1 MRRFRV
7 ILSAILC
14 LFVSLF
20 ANAQAVSFDKAKS
33 LAPNGSKLVYT
44 ATTDKGEPAFYVVN
58 KPAGGFLILS
68 AEEGTRKPILG
79 YSNRGIFNYDQLP
92 ANMKSVLMEYTRGI
106 SQLKVASP
114 KLRQLKHEAL
124 RKAAATGNAVEPLLG
139 DIEWGQGWPYCLMCP
154 KLNGSQCV
162 TGCVATAVAQIMR
175 YHKWPEQGNGEVSYY
190 WYDGAQTLTA
200 DLSQSVYQ
208 WDKMLP
214 NYNAESTTEEQQ
226 AVALLMRD
234 VGYAFKMSY
243 SPSGSGTTFRS
254 LAMVENFGYDR
265 DLKMMQCNYCSVEEM
280 EAILRSEIDAGRPV
294 CCCGGSSS
302 GAHEFVCDGYDAN
315 GYFHYNFGWDGVANA
330 YLLCTA
336 TGFDSSPSLDYNIK
350 KDEGGTGALSLC
362 QGDDFKW
369 TSGDNISCSITMWC
383 RGAATTADLGLAL
396 KNKATDEVQ
405 YFKYYSMT
413 IAGGENGSGLS
424 AMTFPD
430 QVADGEYILY
440 PVAKISSATEW
451 ETFTSPDLRQ
461 RYVDLKVSGGVKTYE
476 NNNLQDPLDDGKVE
490 VDGVYYI
497 LNEEALT
504 ASVTYRNE
512 RKASYKGEVV
522 IPDEIEYEGKT
533 YRVTELGT
541 CAFEDCSEMTGITI
555 GKNVQTIAMG
565 AFGSC
570 NVEKVTFAEG
580 SQLQTIGGWAFN
592 GCSKLTEFTIPED
605 CQIISMCAFQSCFGL
620 TMLTIPSS
628 VNFIASVAFNACS
641 GLQDVYVSWE
651 NPATDVTA
659 ISNAFDGVYTFT
671 CNLHVPAETKDLYAA
686 TAPWSDFIIVEAE
699 KPLAGDANIDGV
711 VDVADITAIASYI
724 LGATPQTFSTDNAD
738 ANSDGVIDVAD
749 ITATATIILTPEPGP
764 EPEPE
769 PTVKNYFVVGTPNG
783 WDNTTKSNAMYPLS
797 ETAYSY
803 TASFTGGW
811 DMKIWEESDFGNWNK
826 AYATESDGWNGA
838 SGSLS
843 KDYTGAFASPAAG
856 YYTINLNA
864 ADMTY
869 TWTLLDNQE
878 PATYSSMGLMGSFNN
893 WSEDMFMQH
902 ASGDSHNWYLLG
914 FEATQDLEVKFRA
927 NGSWDYNWG
936 VDQNIGTQNY
946 GTGVSFAPNIT
957 LPKGTYDIYMND
969 ITGQFLFVSQLSR

>member
-14 LFVSLF
+14 LFVSMF
-20 ANAQAVSFDKAKS
+20 ANAQVVSFDKAKS

-79 YSNRGIFNYDQLP
+79 YSNRGSFDYDQLP
-92 ANMKSVLMEYTRGI
+92 ANMKHVLMEYTRGI

-114 KLRQLKHEAL
+114 KLKQLKHESL
-124 RKAAATGNAVEPLLG
+124 RKAAATGGAIAPLLG

-154 KLNGSQCV
+154 ELNGSLCV

-175 YHKWPEQGNGEVSYY
+175 YHKWPEQGKGEVSYY
-190 WYDGAQTLTA
+190 WYEGEQTLTA

-214 NYNAESTTEEQQ
+214 SYTAESTTEELY
-226 AVALLMRD
+226 AVALLLRD

-243 SPSGSGTTFRS
+243 SPNESGTTFYPM
-254 LAMVENFGYDR
+254 AMVENFGYDR
-265 DLKMMQCNYCSVEEM
+265 DLKMMECNYCSTEEM

-294 CCCGGSSS
+294 CIGGGSSG
-302 GAHEFVCDGYDAN
+302 GAHQFVCDGYDAN
-315 GYFHYNFGWDGVANA
+315 GYFHYNFGWNGIANA
-330 YLLCTA
+330 YLLSTA
-336 TGFDSSPSLDYNIK
+336 TGFDSSPSLEYNIK
-350 KDEGGTGALSLC
+350 KDEGGTGALSLY
-362 QGDDFKW
+362 QKDDFKW
-369 TSGDNISCSITMWC
+369 TSGNRISCNFVLWS
-383 RGAATTADLGLAL
+383 RGATNTADVGFAL
-396 KNKATDEVQ
+396 RNKATDEVQ
-405 YFKYYSMT
+405 YFKYSSTTITGGRGNGISSM
-413 IAGGENGSGLS
+413 IFSN
-424 AMTFPD
+424 
-430 QVADGEYILY
+430 QVADGEYTLY

-476 NNNLQDPLDDGKVE
+476 NNNLQDPLDDGKVD

-497 LNEEALT
+497 LNEETLT
-504 ASVTYRNE
+504 ASVTYRNA

-533 YRVTELGT
+533 YQVTELGAS
-541 CAFEDCSEMTGITI
+541 AFEYCSEMTGISI
-555 GKNVQTIAMG
+555 GKNVQSIAMG
-565 AFGSC
+565 AFSIC
-570 NVEKVTFAEG
+570 DVEKVTFAEG
-580 SQLQTIGGWAFN
+580 SKLQAIGGWAFN
-592 GCSKLTEFTIPED
+592 GCTKLTEFTIPEG
-605 CQIISMCAFQSCFGL
+605 CLIINMCAFQTCYKL
-620 TMLTIPSS
+620 TTLTIPSS
-628 VNFIASVAFNACS
+628 VYYIASGAFNACN

-651 NPATDVTA
+651 NPAIGVTV
-659 ISNAFDGVYTFT
+659 ISDAFQGGYTST
-671 CNLHVPAETKDLYAA
+671 CKLHVPAGTKDLYAA
-686 TAPWSDFIIVEAE
+686 IAPWSEFIIVERV

-711 VDVADITAIASYI
+711 VDVADITGIASYI
-724 LGATPQTFSTDNAD
+724 LGTTPQAFSLENAD
-738 ANSDGVIDVAD
+738 ANGDGTIDVAD
-749 ITATATIILTPEPGP
+749 ITATATIILAP

-769 PTVKNYFVVGTPNG
+769 PTAKNYFVVGTPNG

-797 ETAYSY
+797 ETTYSY

-811 DMKIWEESDFGNWNK
+811 DMKIWEENDFGDWDK
-826 AYATESDGWNGA
+826 AYATETDGWAEATGT
-838 SGSLS
+838 LS

-914 FEATQDLEVKFRA
+914 FEATTDLEVKFRA
-927 NGSWDYNWG
+927 NSSWEVNWG

-946 GTGVSFAPNIT
+946 GAGVGFGPNIT
-957 LPKGTYDIYMND
+957 LPQGTYDIYMND